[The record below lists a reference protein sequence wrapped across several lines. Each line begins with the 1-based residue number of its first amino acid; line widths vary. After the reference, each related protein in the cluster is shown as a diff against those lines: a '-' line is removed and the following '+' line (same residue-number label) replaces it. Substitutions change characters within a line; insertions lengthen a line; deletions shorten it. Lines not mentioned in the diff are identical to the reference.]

1 MKCNLCGKEFK
12 DNISNYDLLQHFIEE
27 HKKEVCKIGK
37 DIFSKEKKKAK
48 NIIKGKENIIVKKYI
63 LNLELKL
70 LKNMVLNNF
79 FNMEKNGE
87 IDLTSKGLNNKSR
100 KKTIVIE
107 KTERDKLEDK
117 IDKNSVENQ
126 ESATDFMKMINL

>member
-79 FNMEKNGE
+79 FNMEK
-87 IDLTSKGLNNKSR
+87 KW
-100 KKTIVIE
+100 
-107 KTERDKLEDK
+107 
-117 IDKNSVENQ
+117 
-126 ESATDFMKMINL
+126 